1 MTTGILRPYT
11 RIIGAGLNDE
21 VESTGDYVRVQDAD
35 GGTVTVETANGDRV
49 TLQESEGVRFT
60 KGFETLN
67 VINESSVERRVVLLI
82 GKGDFDSQR
91 FTGSVIPKAAG
102 TLLAVGTF
110 AGGET
115 IPANAQRR
123 QLVMRFDINNAQNL
137 SIAGLPFGG
146 GDAFELDITGAVDVT
161 GDAGDL
167 VHVAEVI

>member
-11 RIIGAGLNDE
+11 RIIGAGETDD
-21 VESTGDYVRVQDAD
+21 VETTGDYVRVQDAE
-35 GGTVTVETANGDRV
+35 GGTVTVETPSGDRV
-49 TLQESEGVRFT
+49 TLLESEGVRFT
-60 KGFETLN
+60 SSFSVLKVT
-67 VINESSVERRVVLLI
+67 NEAGVKRRVVLLV
-82 GKGDFDSQR
+82 GVGDFSSQR
-91 FTGSVIPKAAG
+91 FSGLVTPKPAG
-102 TLLAVGTF
+102 TIQAVGTF

-115 IPANAQRR
+115 IPANADRR